1 MNLSKNINTMG
12 KETFETKFKAYQAD
26 LIEKGKVF
34 EDAEEGGVFKYR
46 GKLNTYD
53 HILKEGKEDKNLF
66 ADIREK
72 VKTYFNGNERSF
84 WRGKTVPSNTLS
96 SQVSCLN
103 HLFSI
108 RENEK
113 AVKDV
118 MQNFVGDRIEIESME
133 KVPSK
138 REVEDC
144 QYIAFEMVSD
154 EDRMDEGTPT
164 RGNYCTS
171 IDALAIAKATDGK
184 KYLLVIEWKLTEN
197 DSGNKAPT
205 EDTSTNEKE
214 IERGEKRTD
223 KYTPLINENESIKN
237 IDEKPKS
244 NLNSSIFHLPFYQLM
259 RQTLWASLNKKDFKA
274 DDYFHIHV
282 VPSYNPMRT
291 KKYAR
296 VEKIEGVE
304 EAWKKH
310 LTDCGKEKYIMVDP
324 KQVVEALENSEEKDT
339 FSGLI
344 NYLKDRYYSFEK
356 ADSVKS

>member
-1 MNLSKNINTMG
+1 MNLFKNISTMG

-26 LIEKGKVF
+26 LIEKGEVF
-34 EDAEEGGVFKYR
+34 EGAKGNRKLKSYGQLKTYR
-46 GKLNTYD
+46 Y
-53 HILKEGKEDKNLF
+53 ILEEGKEDKNLF

-72 VKTYFNGNERSF
+72 VNTYFEKNEIPF
-84 WRGKTVPSNTLS
+84 WGGKTVPSNTLS

-113 AVKDV
+113 AVKAV
-118 MQNFVGDRIEIESME
+118 MENFVGDRITIESME
-133 KVPSK
+133 KVCSK
-138 REVEDC
+138 REVYNC

-184 KYLLVIEWKLTEN
+184 KYLLVIEWKLAEN
-197 DSGNKAPT
+197 DSGNKAPN
-205 EDTSTNEKE
+205 EKTSTKEKE
-214 IERGEKRTD
+214 IERGKERTNR
-223 KYTPLINENESIKN
+223 YTLLINANKSIDRNQESYF
-237 IDEKPKS
+237 
-244 NLNSSIFHLPFYQLM
+244 NSSIFHLPFYQLM
-259 RQTLWASLNKKDFKA
+259 RQTLWASLNMEDFKA
-274 DDYFHIHV
+274 DNYFHIHV

-324 KQVVEALENSEEKDT
+324 KQVVEALEKSGVKDT

-344 NYLKDRYYSFEK
+344 EYLTKRYYDF
-356 ADSVKS
+356 

>member
-12 KETFETKFKAYQAD
+12 KETFETKFKDYQAR
-26 LIEKGKVF
+26 LIREEKVF
-34 EDAEEGGVFKYR
+34 EGAKGNRKLKSYGQLKTYKY
-46 GKLNTYD
+46 
-53 HILKEGKEDKNLF
+53 ILEEGKEDKNLF

-72 VKTYFNGNERSF
+72 VNTYFKDNNILF
-84 WRGKTVPSNTLS
+84 WGGKTVPSNTLS

-118 MQNFVGDRIEIESME
+118 MQNFVGDRITIESME
-133 KVPSK
+133 KVRSK
-138 REVEDC
+138 REVDDC

-154 EDRMDEGTPT
+154 EDRLNEGTPT
-164 RGNYCTS
+164 RGSSCTS

-184 KYLLVIEWKLTEN
+184 KYLLVIEWKLAEN
-197 DSGNKAPT
+197 DSGNKAP
-205 EDTSTNEKE
+205 EEGTSTNEKE
-214 IERGEKRTD
+214 IERGKERTKR
-223 KYTPLINENESIKN
+223 YTSLINENKSIDRNQESYF
-237 IDEKPKS
+237 
-244 NLNSSIFHLPFYQLM
+244 NSSIFYLPFYQLM
-259 RQTLWASLNKKDFKA
+259 RQTLWASLNMEDFKA

-324 KQVVEALENSEEKDT
+324 KQVVEALEKSGVKDT

-344 NYLKDRYYSFEK
+344 DYLNKRYYGFESYN
-356 ADSVKS
+356 SVKS

>member
-1 MNLSKNINTMG
+1 MG
-12 KETFETKFKAYQAD
+12 KETFETKFKDYQAR
-26 LIEKGKVF
+26 LIREEKVF
-34 EDAEEGGVFKYR
+34 EGAKGNRKLKSYGQLKTYKY
-46 GKLNTYD
+46 
-53 HILKEGKEDKNLF
+53 ILEEGKEDKNLF

-72 VKTYFNGNERSF
+72 VNTYFKDNNILF
-84 WRGKTVPSNTLS
+84 WGGKTVPSNTLS

-118 MQNFVGDRIEIESME
+118 MQNFVGDRITIESME
-133 KVPSK
+133 EVHSK
-138 REVEDC
+138 REVHDC

-154 EDRMDEGTPT
+154 EDRLNEGTPT
-164 RGNYCTS
+164 RGSSCTS

-184 KYLLVIEWKLTEN
+184 KYLLVIEWKLAEN
-197 DSGNKAPT
+197 DSGNKAP
-205 EDTSTNEKE
+205 EEGTSTNEKE
-214 IERGEKRTD
+214 IERGKERTKR
-223 KYTPLINENESIKN
+223 YTSLINANKSIDRNQESYF
-237 IDEKPKS
+237 
-244 NLNSSIFHLPFYQLM
+244 NSSIFYLPFYQLM
-259 RQTLWASLNKKDFKA
+259 RQTLWASLNMEDFKA

-324 KQVVEALENSEEKDT
+324 KQVVEALGDSEEKDT
-339 FSGLI
+339 FSSLI
-344 NYLKDRYYSFEK
+344 NYLTDRYYSFENF
-356 ADSVKS
+356 DSIKS

>member
-1 MNLSKNINTMG
+1 MG
-12 KETFETKFKAYQAD
+12 KETFETKFKDYQIY
-26 LIEKGKVF
+26 LINEKKEIF
-34 EDAEEGGVFKYR
+34 EGAKGGGIFKYR
-46 GKLNTYD
+46 GQLNIYE
-53 HILKEGKEDKNLF
+53 HILEKGKEDKNLF

-72 VKTYFNGNERSF
+72 VKKYFKKNDIPF
-84 WRGKTVPSNTLS
+84 WRGETVPSNTLS

-118 MQNFVGDRIEIESME
+118 MQNFVGDRITIESMA
-133 KVPSK
+133 KVRSK
-138 REVEDC
+138 REVYDC

-184 KYLLVIEWKLTEN
+184 RYLFVIEWKLAEN
-197 DSGNKAPT
+197 DSGNKAP
-205 EDTSTNEKE
+205 EEGTSTNEKE
-214 IERGEKRTD
+214 IERGEKRTSR
-223 KYTPLINENESIKN
+223 YTSRINTNKSIDRN
-237 IDEKPKS
+237 QEPY
-244 NLNSSIFHLPFYQLM
+244 LNSSIFHLPFYQLM

-296 VEKIEGVE
+296 VENTKGVE

-324 KQVVEALENSEEKDT
+324 KQVVEALEKSEVKDT

-344 NYLKDRYYSFEK
+344 DYLNKRYYGFESYN
-356 ADSVKS
+356 SVKS

>member
-1 MNLSKNINTMG
+1 MNLSKNISTMG
-12 KETFETKFKAYQAD
+12 KEIFETKFKAYQAD
-26 LIEKGKVF
+26 LIEKGEVF
-34 EDAEEGGVFKYR
+34 EGAKGNRKLKSYGQLKTYKY
-46 GKLNTYD
+46 
-53 HILKEGKEDKNLF
+53 ILEEGKEDKNLF

-72 VKTYFNGNERSF
+72 VETYFEKNNIPF
-84 WRGKTVPSNTLS
+84 WGGKTVPSNTLS

-118 MQNFVGDRIEIESME
+118 MQNFVGDRITIESME
-133 KVPSK
+133 EVHSK
-138 REVEDC
+138 REVHDC

-154 EDRMDEGTPT
+154 EDRLNEGTPT
-164 RGNYCTS
+164 RGSSCTS

-184 KYLLVIEWKLTEN
+184 KYLLVIEWKLAEN
-197 DSGNKAPT
+197 DSGNKAP
-205 EDTSTNEKE
+205 EEGTSTNEKE
-214 IERGEKRTD
+214 IERGKERTKR
-223 KYTPLINENESIKN
+223 YTSLINENKSIDRN
-237 IDEKPKS
+237 QD
-244 NLNSSIFHLPFYQLM
+244 LYFNSSIFHLPFYQLM

-274 DDYFHIHV
+274 DDYLHIHV

-291 KKYAR
+291 KKYACVKNAR
-296 VEKIEGVE
+296 GVE

-324 KQVVEALENSEEKDT
+324 KQVVEALEKSGVKDT

-344 NYLKDRYYSFEK
+344 DYLNKRYYSFE
-356 ADSVKS
+356 

>member
-1 MNLSKNINTMG
+1 MNLFKNINTMG
-12 KETFETKFKAYQAD
+12 KETFDTKFKNYQAD

-34 EDAEEGGVFKYR
+34 EDAKGNRKLKSYGQLKTYR
-46 GKLNTYD
+46 Y
-53 HILKEGKEDKNLF
+53 ILEEGKEDKNLF

-72 VKTYFNGNERSF
+72 VKTYFEENERPF
-84 WRGKTVPSNTLS
+84 WGGKTVPSNTLS

-108 RENEK
+108 CENEK

-154 EDRMDEGTPT
+154 EDRLNEGTLT
-164 RGNYCTS
+164 RGSSCTS

-197 DSGNKAPT
+197 DSGNKAP
-205 EDTSTNEKE
+205 EEGTSTNEKE
-214 IERGEKRTD
+214 IERGKERTKR
-223 KYTPLINENESIKN
+223 YTSLINENKSIDRNQESYF
-237 IDEKPKS
+237 
-244 NLNSSIFHLPFYQLM
+244 NSSIFHLPFYQLM
-259 RQTLWASLNKKDFKA
+259 RQTLWASLNMEDFKA

>member
-1 MNLSKNINTMG
+1 MG

-26 LIEKGKVF
+26 LIKEKKEIF
-34 EDAEEGGVFKYR
+34 EDVEGGGEFKYR
-46 GKLNTYD
+46 GEVKNYEY
-53 HILKEGKEDKNLF
+53 ILKEGKEDKNLF

-72 VKTYFNGNERSF
+72 VKNYFKNNGRPF
-84 WRGKTVPSNTLS
+84 WGGKKVPSNTLS

-113 AVKDV
+113 AVKAV
-118 MQNFVGDRIEIESME
+118 MENFVGDRITIESME
-133 KVPSK
+133 EVHSK
-138 REVEDC
+138 QEVYDC

-184 KYLLVIEWKLTEN
+184 KYLLVIEWKLAEN
-197 DSGNKAPT
+197 DSGNKAPN
-205 EDTSTNEKE
+205 EKTSTKEKE
-214 IERGEKRTD
+214 IERGEKRT
-223 KYTPLINENESIKN
+223 KRYTSLINENKSIDRNQESYF
-237 IDEKPKS
+237 
-244 NLNSSIFHLPFYQLM
+244 NSSIFYLPFYQLM
-259 RQTLWASLNKKDFKA
+259 RQTLWASLNMEDFKA

-296 VEKIEGVE
+296 VENTKGVE

>member
-34 EDAEEGGVFKYR
+34 EGAEGGGVFKYR
-46 GKLNTYD
+46 GKLNTYE
-53 HILKEGKEDKNLF
+53 HILEKGKEDKNLF
-66 ADIREK
+66 PDIREK
-72 VKTYFNGNERSF
+72 VNTYFNENETSF

-118 MQNFVGDRIEIESME
+118 MQNFVGDRITIESME
-133 KVPSK
+133 KVRSK
-138 REVEDC
+138 REVYDC

-154 EDRMDEGTPT
+154 EDRLKEETLT
-164 RGNYCTS
+164 RGSSCTS

-184 KYLLVIEWKLTEN
+184 RYLLVIEWKLAEN

-205 EDTSTNEKE
+205 KKTSTNEKE
-214 IERGEKRTD
+214 IERGKERTKR
-223 KYTPLINENESIKN
+223 YTSLINANKSIDRNQESY
-237 IDEKPKS
+237 
-244 NLNSSIFHLPFYQLM
+244 LNSSIFHLPFYQLM
-259 RQTLWASLNKKDFKA
+259 RQTLWASLNMEDFKA

-324 KQVVEALENSEEKDT
+324 KQVVEALEKSGVKDT

-344 NYLKDRYYSFEK
+344 DYLNKRYYGFESYN
-356 ADSVKS
+356 SVKS

>member
-1 MNLSKNINTMG
+1 MG
-12 KETFETKFKAYQAD
+12 KETFDTKFKNYQAD
-26 LIEKGKVF
+26 LIKEKKEIF
-34 EDAEEGGVFKYR
+34 EDAEGGGEFKYR
-46 GKLNTYD
+46 GQLNIYE
-53 HILKEGKEDKNLF
+53 HILEKGKEDKNLF
-66 ADIREK
+66 PDIREK
-72 VKTYFNGNERSF
+72 VKKYFKKNDIPF

-118 MQNFVGDRIEIESME
+118 MQNFVGDRITIESME
-133 KVPSK
+133 KVRSK
-138 REVEDC
+138 REVYNC

-184 KYLLVIEWKLTEN
+184 RYLLVIEWKLAEN
-197 DSGNKAPT
+197 DSGNKAP
-205 EDTSTNEKE
+205 EEGTSTNEKE
-214 IERGEKRTD
+214 IERGKERTKR
-223 KYTPLINENESIKN
+223 YTSLINENKSKDINQESCLK
-237 IDEKPKS
+237 
-244 NLNSSIFHLPFYQLM
+244 SSIFHLPFYQLM
-259 RQTLWASLNKKDFKA
+259 RQTLWASLNKKDFNA
-274 DDYFHIHV
+274 DDYLHIHV

-296 VEKIEGVE
+296 VENTKGVE

-324 KQVVEALENSEEKDT
+324 KQVVEALEKSGVKDT

-344 NYLKDRYYSFEK
+344 DYLNRRYYGFESYN
-356 ADSVKS
+356 SVKS

>member
-1 MNLSKNINTMG
+1 MG
-12 KETFETKFKAYQAD
+12 KETFETKFKDYQAR
-26 LIEKGKVF
+26 LIRERKVF
-34 EDAEEGGVFKYR
+34 EGAKGNRKLKSYGQLKTYKY
-46 GKLNTYD
+46 
-53 HILKEGKEDKNLF
+53 ILEEGKEDKNLF
-66 ADIREK
+66 TDIREK
-72 VKTYFNGNERSF
+72 VKTYFEKNNIPF
-84 WRGKTVPSNTLS
+84 WGGETVPSNTLS

-118 MQNFVGDRIEIESME
+118 MQNFVGDRITIESME
-133 KVPSK
+133 VVHSK
-138 REVEDC
+138 REVYDC

-154 EDRMDEGTPT
+154 EDRLNEGTPT
-164 RGNYCTS
+164 RGSSCTS

-184 KYLLVIEWKLTEN
+184 RYLLVIEWKLAEN

-205 EDTSTNEKE
+205 KDTSTNEKE
-214 IERGEKRTD
+214 IERGKERTKR
-223 KYTPLINENESIKN
+223 YTSLINTNKSIDRNQESY
-237 IDEKPKS
+237 
-244 NLNSSIFHLPFYQLM
+244 LNSSIFHLPFYQLM
-259 RQTLWASLNKKDFKA
+259 RQTLWASLNMEDFKA

-296 VEKIEGVE
+296 VENTKGVE

-324 KQVVEALENSEEKDT
+324 KQVVEALEKSGVKDT

-344 NYLKDRYYSFEK
+344 DYLNKRYYGFESYN
-356 ADSVKS
+356 SVKS

>member
-1 MNLSKNINTMG
+1 MG

-34 EDAEEGGVFKYR
+34 EGAEGGGVFKYR
-46 GKLNTYD
+46 GKLNTYE
-53 HILKEGKEDKNLF
+53 HILEKGKEDKNLF
-66 ADIREK
+66 PDIREK
-72 VKTYFNGNERSF
+72 VNTYFNENETSF

-118 MQNFVGDRIEIESME
+118 MQNFVGDRITIESME
-133 KVPSK
+133 KVRSK
-138 REVEDC
+138 REVYDC

-154 EDRMDEGTPT
+154 EDRLKEETLT
-164 RGNYCTS
+164 RGSSCTS

-184 KYLLVIEWKLTEN
+184 RYLLVIEWKLAEN

-205 EDTSTNEKE
+205 KKTSTNEKE
-214 IERGEKRTD
+214 IERGKERTKR
-223 KYTPLINENESIKN
+223 YTSLINANKSIDRNQESY
-237 IDEKPKS
+237 
-244 NLNSSIFHLPFYQLM
+244 LNSSIFHLPFYQLM
-259 RQTLWASLNKKDFKA
+259 RQTLWASLNMEDFKA

-324 KQVVEALENSEEKDT
+324 KQVVEALEKSGVKDT

-344 NYLKDRYYSFEK
+344 DYLNKRYYGFESYN
-356 ADSVKS
+356 SVKS

>member
-12 KETFETKFKAYQAD
+12 KETFETKFKDYQAR
-26 LIEKGKVF
+26 LIREEKVF
-34 EDAEEGGVFKYR
+34 EGAKGNRKLKSYGQLKAYKYILEG
-46 GKLNTYD
+46 
-53 HILKEGKEDKNLF
+53 GKEDKNLF

-72 VKTYFNGNERSF
+72 VKTYFEDNNILF
-84 WRGKTVPSNTLS
+84 WGGKTVPSNTLS

-118 MQNFVGDRIEIESME
+118 MQNFVGDRITIESME
-133 KVPSK
+133 EVHSK
-138 REVEDC
+138 REVHDC

-154 EDRMDEGTPT
+154 EDRLNEGTPT
-164 RGNYCTS
+164 RGSSCTS

-184 KYLLVIEWKLTEN
+184 KYLLVIEWKLAEN
-197 DSGNKAPT
+197 DSGNKAP
-205 EDTSTNEKE
+205 EEGTSTNEKE
-214 IERGEKRTD
+214 IERGKERTKR
-223 KYTPLINENESIKN
+223 YTSLINENKSIDRNQESYF
-237 IDEKPKS
+237 
-244 NLNSSIFHLPFYQLM
+244 NSSIFYLPFYQLM
-259 RQTLWASLNKKDFKA
+259 RQTLWASLNMEDCKA

>member
-1 MNLSKNINTMG
+1 MG
-12 KETFETKFKAYQAD
+12 KEIFETKFKAYQAD
-26 LIEKGKVF
+26 LIEKGEVF
-34 EDAEEGGVFKYR
+34 EGAKGNRKLKSYGQLKTYKY
-46 GKLNTYD
+46 
-53 HILKEGKEDKNLF
+53 ILEEGKEDKNLF

-72 VKTYFNGNERSF
+72 VETYFEKNNIPF
-84 WRGKTVPSNTLS
+84 WGGKTVPSNTLS

-118 MQNFVGDRIEIESME
+118 MQNFVGDRITIESME
-133 KVPSK
+133 EVHSK
-138 REVEDC
+138 REVHDC

-154 EDRMDEGTPT
+154 EDRLNEGTPT
-164 RGNYCTS
+164 RGSSCTS

-184 KYLLVIEWKLTEN
+184 KYLLVIEWKLAEN
-197 DSGNKAPT
+197 DSGNKAP
-205 EDTSTNEKE
+205 EEGTSTNEKE
-214 IERGEKRTD
+214 IERGKERTKR
-223 KYTPLINENESIKN
+223 YTSLINENKSIDRN
-237 IDEKPKS
+237 QD
-244 NLNSSIFHLPFYQLM
+244 LYFNSSIFHLPFYQLM

-274 DDYFHIHV
+274 DDYLHIHV

-291 KKYAR
+291 KKYACVKNAR
-296 VEKIEGVE
+296 GVE

-324 KQVVEALENSEEKDT
+324 KQVVEALEKSGVKDT

-344 NYLKDRYYSFEK
+344 DYLNKRYYSFE
-356 ADSVKS
+356 

>member
-1 MNLSKNINTMG
+1 MG

-34 EDAEEGGVFKYR
+34 EGAEGGGVFKYR
-46 GKLNTYD
+46 GKLNTYE
-53 HILKEGKEDKNLF
+53 HILEKGKEDKNLF
-66 ADIREK
+66 PDIREK
-72 VKTYFNGNERSF
+72 VNTYFNGNETSF

-118 MQNFVGDRIEIESME
+118 MQNFVGDRITIESMA
-133 KVPSK
+133 KVRSK
-138 REVEDC
+138 REVDDC

-154 EDRMDEGTPT
+154 EDRLNEGTLT
-164 RGNYCTS
+164 RGSSCTS

-197 DSGNKAPT
+197 DSGNKAP
-205 EDTSTNEKE
+205 EEGTSTNEKE
-214 IERGEKRTD
+214 IERGKERTSR
-223 KYTPLINENESIKN
+223 YTSLINKNKSIDRNQESY
-237 IDEKPKS
+237 
-244 NLNSSIFHLPFYQLM
+244 LNSSIFHLPFYQLM
-259 RQTLWASLNKKDFKA
+259 RQTLWASLNMEDFKA

-324 KQVVEALENSEEKDT
+324 KQVVEALEKSGVKDT
-339 FSGLI
+339 FFGLI
-344 NYLKDRYYSFEK
+344 DYLKKRYYGFESYN
-356 ADSVKS
+356 SVKS

>member
-1 MNLSKNINTMG
+1 MG
-12 KETFETKFKAYQAD
+12 KETFDTKFKNYQAD
-26 LIEKGKVF
+26 LIKEKKEIF
-34 EDAEEGGVFKYR
+34 EDAEGGGVFKYR
-46 GKLNTYD
+46 GKLNTYE
-53 HILKEGKEDKNLF
+53 HILEKGKEDKNLF
-66 ADIREK
+66 PDIREK
-72 VKTYFNGNERSF
+72 VNTYFNENETSF

-118 MQNFVGDRIEIESME
+118 MQNFVGDRITIESME
-133 KVPSK
+133 EVRSK
-138 REVEDC
+138 REVHDC

-154 EDRMDEGTPT
+154 EDRLNEGTLT
-164 RGNYCTS
+164 RGSSCTS

-197 DSGNKAPT
+197 DSGNKAP
-205 EDTSTNEKE
+205 EEGTSTNEKE

-259 RQTLWASLNKKDFKA
+259 RQTLWASLNMEDFKA

-296 VEKIEGVE
+296 VERIEGVE

-324 KQVVEALENSEEKDT
+324 KQVVEALENSEVKDT
-339 FSGLI
+339 FSSLI
-344 NYLKDRYYSFEK
+344 EYLKKRYYSFE
-356 ADSVKS
+356 

>member
-1 MNLSKNINTMG
+1 MG
-12 KETFETKFKAYQAD
+12 KETFETKFKDYQIY
-26 LIEKGKVF
+26 LINEKKEIF
-34 EDAEEGGVFKYR
+34 EDAKGGGIFKYR
-46 GKLNTYD
+46 GQLNIYE
-53 HILKEGKEDKNLF
+53 HILEKGKEDKNLF
-66 ADIREK
+66 PDIREK
-72 VKTYFNGNERSF
+72 VKEYFKKNDIPF
-84 WRGKTVPSNTLS
+84 WRGETVPSNTLS

-118 MQNFVGDRIEIESME
+118 MQNFVGDRITIESME
-133 KVPSK
+133 EVHSK
-138 REVEDC
+138 REVHDC

-154 EDRMDEGTPT
+154 EDRLNEGTPT
-164 RGNYCTS
+164 RGSSCTS

-184 KYLLVIEWKLTEN
+184 KYLLVIEWKLAEN
-197 DSGNKAPT
+197 DSGNKAP
-205 EDTSTNEKE
+205 EEGTSTNEKE
-214 IERGEKRTD
+214 IERGKERTKR
-223 KYTPLINENESIKN
+223 YTSLINKNESIDRN
-237 IDEKPKS
+237 QKS
-244 NLNSSIFHLPFYQLM
+244 YLDSSIFHLPFYQLM
-259 RQTLWASLNKKDFKA
+259 RQTLWASLNMEDFKA

-344 NYLKDRYYSFEK
+344 DYLNKRYYGFESYN
-356 ADSVKS
+356 SVKS

>member
-12 KETFETKFKAYQAD
+12 KETFETKFKDYQAR
-26 LIEKGKVF
+26 LIREGKVF
-34 EDAEEGGVFKYR
+34 EGAEGGGVFKYR
-46 GKLNTYD
+46 GKLNTYE
-53 HILKEGKEDKNLF
+53 HILEKGKEDKNLF
-66 ADIREK
+66 PDIREK
-72 VKTYFNGNERSF
+72 VNTYFNGNETSF
-84 WRGKTVPSNTLS
+84 LRGKTVPSNTLS

-118 MQNFVGDRIEIESME
+118 MQNFVGDRITIESME
-133 KVPSK
+133 KVRSK
-138 REVEDC
+138 REVDDC

-154 EDRMDEGTPT
+154 EDRLNEGTLT
-164 RGNYCTS
+164 RGSSCTS

-197 DSGNKAPT
+197 DSGNKAP
-205 EDTSTNEKE
+205 EEGTSTNEKE
-214 IERGEKRTD
+214 IERGKERTSR
-223 KYTPLINENESIKN
+223 YISLINKNKSIDRNQESYL
-237 IDEKPKS
+237 D
-244 NLNSSIFHLPFYQLM
+244 SSIFHLPFYQLM
-259 RQTLWASLNKKDFKA
+259 RQTLWASLNMEDFKA

-324 KQVVEALENSEEKDT
+324 KQVVEALEKSGVKDT

-344 NYLKDRYYSFEK
+344 EYLTKRYYDF
-356 ADSVKS
+356 

>member
-1 MNLSKNINTMG
+1 MG

-26 LIEKGKVF
+26 LIEKEKVF
-34 EDAEEGGVFKYR
+34 EGAEGGGVFKYR
-46 GKLNTYD
+46 GKLNTYE
-53 HILKEGKEDKNLF
+53 HILEKGKEDKNLF
-66 ADIREK
+66 PDIREK
-72 VKTYFNGNERSF
+72 VNTYFNGNETSF

-118 MQNFVGDRIEIESME
+118 MQNFVGDRITIESME
-133 KVPSK
+133 KVRSK

-154 EDRMDEGTPT
+154 EDRLNEGTLT
-164 RGNYCTS
+164 RGSSCTS

-184 KYLLVIEWKLTEN
+184 RYLLVIEWKLTEN
-197 DSGNKAPT
+197 DSGNKAP
-205 EDTSTNEKE
+205 EEGTSTNEKE
-214 IERGEKRTD
+214 IKRGKERTSR
-223 KYTPLINENESIKN
+223 YTSLINKNKSIDRNQESYL
-237 IDEKPKS
+237 D
-244 NLNSSIFHLPFYQLM
+244 SSIFHLPFYQLM
-259 RQTLWASLNKKDFKA
+259 RQTLWASLNMEDFKA

-324 KQVVEALENSEEKDT
+324 KQVVEALGDSEEKDT
-339 FSGLI
+339 FSSLI
-344 NYLKDRYYSFEK
+344 DYLKKRYYGFESYN
-356 ADSVKS
+356 SVKS

>member
-12 KETFETKFKAYQAD
+12 KETFETKFKDYQAR
-26 LIEKGKVF
+26 LIRERKVF
-34 EDAEEGGVFKYR
+34 EGAKGNRKLKSYGQLKTYKY
-46 GKLNTYD
+46 
-53 HILKEGKEDKNLF
+53 ILEEGKEDKNLF

-72 VKTYFNGNERSF
+72 VKTYFEKNNIPF
-84 WRGKTVPSNTLS
+84 WGGETVPSNTLS

-118 MQNFVGDRIEIESME
+118 MQNFVGDRITIESMA
-133 KVPSK
+133 KVRSK
-138 REVEDC
+138 REVYDC

-154 EDRMDEGTPT
+154 EDRLNEGTLT
-164 RGNYCTS
+164 RGSSCTS
-171 IDALAIAKATDGK
+171 IDAIAIAKATDGK
-184 KYLLVIEWKLTEN
+184 RYLLVIEWKLAEN

-205 EDTSTNEKE
+205 KDTSTNEKE
-214 IERGEKRTD
+214 IERGKERTKR
-223 KYTPLINENESIKN
+223 YTSLINENKSIDRNQESYF
-237 IDEKPKS
+237 
-244 NLNSSIFHLPFYQLM
+244 NSSIFYLPFYQLM
-259 RQTLWASLNKKDFKA
+259 RQTLWASLNMEDFKA

-324 KQVVEALENSEEKDT
+324 KQVVEALEKSGVKDT

-344 NYLKDRYYSFEK
+344 DYLNKRYYGFESYN
-356 ADSVKS
+356 SVKS

>member
-1 MNLSKNINTMG
+1 MNLSKNISTMG

-26 LIEKGKVF
+26 LIEKGEVF
-34 EDAEEGGVFKYR
+34 EGAKGNRKLKSYGQLKTYKY
-46 GKLNTYD
+46 
-53 HILKEGKEDKNLF
+53 ILEEGKEDKNLF

-72 VKTYFNGNERSF
+72 VKTYFEENKIPF
-84 WRGKTVPSNTLS
+84 WGGKTVPSNTLS

-118 MQNFVGDRIEIESME
+118 MQNFVGDRITIESME
-133 KVPSK
+133 VVRSK
-138 REVEDC
+138 REVHDC

-154 EDRMDEGTPT
+154 EDRLNEETLT
-164 RGNYCTS
+164 RGSSCTS

-184 KYLLVIEWKLTEN
+184 KYLLVIEWKLAEN
-197 DSGNKAPT
+197 DSGNKAP
-205 EDTSTNEKE
+205 EEGTSTNEKE
-214 IERGEKRTD
+214 IERGKERTKR
-223 KYTPLINENESIKN
+223 YTSLINENKSIDRNQESYF
-237 IDEKPKS
+237 
-244 NLNSSIFHLPFYQLM
+244 NSSIFYLPFYQLM
-259 RQTLWASLNKKDFKA
+259 RQTLWASLNMEDFKA

-324 KQVVEALENSEEKDT
+324 KQVVEALEKSGVKDT

-344 NYLKDRYYSFEK
+344 DYLNKRYYGFESYN
-356 ADSVKS
+356 SVKS

>member
-1 MNLSKNINTMG
+1 M
-12 KETFETKFKAYQAD
+12 
-26 LIEKGKVF
+26 
-34 EDAEEGGVFKYR
+34 
-46 GKLNTYD
+46 
-53 HILKEGKEDKNLF
+53 
-66 ADIREK
+66 
-72 VKTYFNGNERSF
+72 
-84 WRGKTVPSNTLS
+84 TL
-96 SQVSCLN
+96 
-103 HLFSI
+103 
-108 RENEK
+108 RK

-118 MQNFVGDRIEIESME
+118 MQNFVGDRITIESMA
-133 KVPSK
+133 KVRSK
-138 REVEDC
+138 REVYNC

-184 KYLLVIEWKLTEN
+184 KYLLVIEWKLAEN
-197 DSGNKAPT
+197 DSGNKAPN
-205 EDTSTNEKE
+205 EKTSTKEKE

-296 VEKIEGVE
+296 VENTKGVE

-324 KQVVEALENSEEKDT
+324 KQVVEVLENSEEKDT

-344 NYLKDRYYSFEK
+344 NYLKERYYSFENS
-356 ADSVKS
+356 DSIKS

>member
-12 KETFETKFKAYQAD
+12 KETFDTKFKNYQAD
-26 LIEKGKVF
+26 LIEKEKVF
-34 EDAEEGGVFKYR
+34 EGAEGGGVFKYR
-46 GKLNTYD
+46 GKLNTYE
-53 HILKEGKEDKNLF
+53 HILEKGKEDKNLF
-66 ADIREK
+66 PDIRKK
-72 VKTYFNGNERSF
+72 VNTYFNGNETSF

-118 MQNFVGDRIEIESME
+118 MQNFVGDRITIESME
-133 KVPSK
+133 KVRSK

-154 EDRMDEGTPT
+154 EDRLNEGTLT
-164 RGNYCTS
+164 RGSSCTS

-184 KYLLVIEWKLTEN
+184 RYLLVIEWKLTEN
-197 DSGNKAPT
+197 DSGNKAP
-205 EDTSTNEKE
+205 EEGTSTNEKE
-214 IERGEKRTD
+214 IERGKERMSR
-223 KYTPLINENESIKN
+223 YTSLINKNKSIDRNQESYL
-237 IDEKPKS
+237 D
-244 NLNSSIFHLPFYQLM
+244 SSIFHLPFYQLM
-259 RQTLWASLNKKDFKA
+259 RQTLWASLNMEDFKA

-296 VEKIEGVE
+296 VENTKGVE

-344 NYLKDRYYSFEK
+344 DYLNKRYYGFESYN
-356 ADSVKS
+356 SVKS

>member
-1 MNLSKNINTMG
+1 MG
-12 KETFETKFKAYQAD
+12 KETFETKFKDYQIY
-26 LIEKGKVF
+26 LINEKKEIF
-34 EDAEEGGVFKYR
+34 EDAKGGGIFKYR
-46 GKLNTYD
+46 GQLNIYE
-53 HILKEGKEDKNLF
+53 HILEKGKEDKNLF
-66 ADIREK
+66 PDIREK
-72 VKTYFNGNERSF
+72 VKEYFKKNDIPF
-84 WRGKTVPSNTLS
+84 WRGETVPSNTLS

-118 MQNFVGDRIEIESME
+118 MQNFVGDRITIESMA
-133 KVPSK
+133 KVRSK
-138 REVEDC
+138 REVYNC

-184 KYLLVIEWKLTEN
+184 KYLLVIEWKLAEN
-197 DSGNKAPT
+197 DSGNKAPN
-205 EDTSTNEKE
+205 EKTSTKEKE

-296 VEKIEGVE
+296 VENTKGVE

-324 KQVVEALENSEEKDT
+324 KQVVEVLENSEEKDT

-344 NYLKDRYYSFEK
+344 NYLKERYYSFENS
-356 ADSVKS
+356 DSIKS

>member
-1 MNLSKNINTMG
+1 MG
-12 KETFETKFKAYQAD
+12 KETFETKFKDYQAR
-26 LIEKGKVF
+26 LIREEKVF
-34 EDAEEGGVFKYR
+34 EDAKGNRKLKSYGQLKTYKY
-46 GKLNTYD
+46 
-53 HILKEGKEDKNLF
+53 ILEEGKEDKNLF

-72 VKTYFNGNERSF
+72 VKTYFEENNILF
-84 WRGKTVPSNTLS
+84 WGGKTVPSNTLS

-108 RENEK
+108 CENEK

-118 MQNFVGDRIEIESME
+118 MQNFVGDKITIESME
-133 KVPSK
+133 EVPSK
-138 REVEDC
+138 REVDDC

-154 EDRMDEGTPT
+154 EDRLNEGTLT
-164 RGNYCTS
+164 RGSSCTS

-184 KYLLVIEWKLTEN
+184 KYLLVIEWKLAEN

-205 EDTSTNEKE
+205 KKTSTNEKE
-214 IERGEKRTD
+214 IERGKERTKR
-223 KYTPLINENESIKN
+223 YTSLINANKSIDRN
-237 IDEKPKS
+237 QD
-244 NLNSSIFHLPFYQLM
+244 LYFNSSIFHLPFYQLM

-274 DDYFHIHV
+274 DDYLHIHV

-291 KKYAR
+291 KKYACVKNAR
-296 VEKIEGVE
+296 GVE

-324 KQVVEALENSEEKDT
+324 KQVVEALEKSGVKDT

-344 NYLKDRYYSFEK
+344 DYLNKRYYSFE
-356 ADSVKS
+356 

>member
-12 KETFETKFKAYQAD
+12 KETFETKFKDYQAR
-26 LIEKGKVF
+26 LIREEKEIF
-34 EDAEEGGVFKYR
+34 EDAEGGGESKYR
-46 GKLNTYD
+46 GEVKNYEY
-53 HILKEGKEDKNLF
+53 ILKEGKEDKNLF
-66 ADIREK
+66 TDIREK
-72 VKTYFNGNERSF
+72 VKKYFEKNNIPF
-84 WRGKTVPSNTLS
+84 WGGKTVPSNTLS

-118 MQNFVGDRIEIESME
+118 MQNFVGDRITIESME
-133 KVPSK
+133 EVHSK
-138 REVEDC
+138 REVHDC

-154 EDRMDEGTPT
+154 EDRLNEGTPT
-164 RGNYCTS
+164 RGSSCTS

-184 KYLLVIEWKLTEN
+184 KYLLVIEWKLAEN
-197 DSGNKAPT
+197 DSGNKAP
-205 EDTSTNEKE
+205 EEGTSTNEKE
-214 IERGEKRTD
+214 IERGKERTSR
-223 KYTPLINENESIKN
+223 YTSLINKNKSIDRNQESYL
-237 IDEKPKS
+237 D
-244 NLNSSIFHLPFYQLM
+244 SSIFHLPFYQLM
-259 RQTLWASLNKKDFKA
+259 RQTLWASLNMEDFKA

-296 VEKIEGVE
+296 VENTKGVE
-304 EAWKKH
+304 ETWKKY

-339 FSGLI
+339 FSGLT
-344 NYLKDRYYSFEK
+344 NYLTDRYYSFENS
-356 ADSVKS
+356 DSVKS

>member
-34 EDAEEGGVFKYR
+34 EGAEGGGVFKYR
-46 GKLNTYD
+46 GKLNTYE
-53 HILKEGKEDKNLF
+53 HILEKGKEDKNLF
-66 ADIREK
+66 PDIREK
-72 VKTYFNGNERSF
+72 VNTYFNENETSF

-118 MQNFVGDRIEIESME
+118 MQNFVGDRITIESME
-133 KVPSK
+133 KVRSK
-138 REVEDC
+138 REVDDC

-154 EDRMDEGTPT
+154 EDRLNEGTLT
-164 RGNYCTS
+164 RGSSCTS

-197 DSGNKAPT
+197 DSGNKAP
-205 EDTSTNEKE
+205 EEGTSTNEKE
-214 IERGEKRTD
+214 IRRGEERTNR
-223 KYTPLINENESIKN
+223 YTLLINANKSIDRNQESY
-237 IDEKPKS
+237 
-244 NLNSSIFHLPFYQLM
+244 LNSSIFHLPFYQLM
-259 RQTLWASLNKKDFKA
+259 RQTLWASLNMEDFKA

>member
-34 EDAEEGGVFKYR
+34 EGAEGGGVFKYR
-46 GKLNTYD
+46 GKLNTYE
-53 HILKEGKEDKNLF
+53 HILEKGKEDKNLF
-66 ADIREK
+66 PDIREK
-72 VKTYFNGNERSF
+72 VNTYFNENETSF

-118 MQNFVGDRIEIESME
+118 MQNFVGDRITIESME
-133 KVPSK
+133 KVRSK
-138 REVEDC
+138 REVYDC

-154 EDRMDEGTPT
+154 EDRLKEETLT
-164 RGNYCTS
+164 RGSSCTS

-184 KYLLVIEWKLTEN
+184 RYLLVIEWKLAEN
-197 DSGNKAPT
+197 DSGNKAPNK
-205 EDTSTNEKE
+205 DTSTNEKE
-214 IERGEKRTD
+214 IERGKERTTR
-223 KYTPLINENESIKN
+223 YSSLINENKSIDRN
-237 IDEKPKS
+237 QDS
-244 NLNSSIFHLPFYQLM
+244 YFNSSIFHLPFYQLM
-259 RQTLWASLNKKDFKA
+259 RQTLWASLNMEDFKA

-344 NYLKDRYYSFEK
+344 NYLKERYYSFEK

>member
-1 MNLSKNINTMG
+1 MG

-26 LIEKGKVF
+26 LIEKGEVF
-34 EDAEEGGVFKYR
+34 EGAKGNRKLKSYGQLKTYKY
-46 GKLNTYD
+46 
-53 HILKEGKEDKNLF
+53 ILEEGKEDKNLF

-72 VKTYFNGNERSF
+72 VKTYFEKNKIPF
-84 WRGKTVPSNTLS
+84 WGGKTVPSNTLS

-103 HLFSI
+103 HLFPI

-113 AVKDV
+113 AVKAV
-118 MQNFVGDRIEIESME
+118 MEKFVGDRITIESME
-133 KVPSK
+133 EVRSK
-138 REVEDC
+138 REVYDC

-154 EDRMDEGTPT
+154 EDRLNEETLT
-164 RGNYCTS
+164 RGSSCTS
-171 IDALAIAKATDGK
+171 IDVLAIAKATDGK
-184 KYLLVIEWKLTEN
+184 RYLLVIEWKLAEN

-205 EDTSTNEKE
+205 KKTSTNEKE
-214 IERGEKRTD
+214 IKRGEKRTP
-223 KYTPLINENESIKN
+223 KYTSLINENESIDRN
-237 IDEKPKS
+237 QKS
-244 NLNSSIFHLPFYQLM
+244 YLDSSIFHLPFYQLM
-259 RQTLWASLNKKDFKA
+259 RQTLWASLNMEDFKA

>member
-1 MNLSKNINTMG
+1 MG
-12 KETFETKFKAYQAD
+12 KETFETKFKDYQAR
-26 LIEKGKVF
+26 LIREEKVF
-34 EDAEEGGVFKYR
+34 EGAEGGGVFKYR
-46 GKLNTYD
+46 GKLNTYE

-72 VKTYFNGNERSF
+72 VKTYFTENGKSF
-84 WRGKTVPSNTLS
+84 WRGKKVPSNTLS

-108 RENEK
+108 CENEK

-118 MQNFVGDRIEIESME
+118 MQNFVGDRITIESME
-133 KVPSK
+133 EVPSK
-138 REVEDC
+138 REVDDC

-154 EDRMDEGTPT
+154 EDRLNEETLT
-164 RGNYCTS
+164 RGSSCTS
-171 IDALAIAKATDGK
+171 IDTLAIAKATDGK
-184 KYLLVIEWKLTEN
+184 KYLLVIEWKLAEN
-197 DSGNKAPT
+197 DSGNKAPN
-205 EDTSTNEKE
+205 EKTSTKEKE

-291 KKYAR
+291 KKYAC
-296 VEKIEGVE
+296 VENARGVE

-344 NYLKDRYYSFEK
+344 DYLNKRYYGFESYN
-356 ADSVKS
+356 SVKS